1 MTLTVLLDCPIKAEI
16 WEFCYSYYK
25 GEIRRGVSDLF
36 TFFVKRGFKWRQIF
50 QTFLYLQENQED
62 FLKVQLFFIND
73 AKKS

>member
-1 MTLTVLLDCPIKAEI
+1 MI
-16 WEFCYSYYK
+16 K